1 MASHRD
7 QVLQGAAHPPRRR
20 GRILLPALVWV
31 FVLYCAGFTIFTL
44 SLPRPTTDSTS
55 KADAIVALTG
65 EGGRLAPAVLLLEQ
79 GGGKRLLI
87 TGVNKATSKANLK
100 SLLQDAGPAFDCCAD
115 LGFAAAD
122 TRGNAEETAK
132 WAREHNYRSLIVV
145 TTSYH
150 MPRSLAEF
158 GAEMP
163 DVKLLPFPVPADDR
177 NPQPWQTFRRLHSEY
192 AKFLASL
199 VRITFQ
205 GLAGR
210 ADT

>member
-1 MASHRD
+1 MPTEKEQR
-7 QVLQGAAHPPRRR
+7 LETGAFPRRR
-20 GRILLPALVWV
+20 RILVPVLVWLFV
-31 FVLYCAGFTIFTL
+31 GYCVGFALFVLN
-44 SLPRPTTDSTS
+44 LPRPAAESGT

-65 EGGRLAPAVLLLEQ
+65 EGGRLAPAVLLLEH

-87 TGVNKATSKANLK
+87 TGVNKATSKRNLK
-100 SLLQDAGPAFDCCAD
+100 TLLQDAGDAFDCCAD

-122 TRGNAEETAK
+122 TRGNAEEAAQ
-132 WAREHNYRSLIVV
+132 WARQHNYRSLIVV

-158 GAEMP
+158 GAQMP
-163 DVKLLPFPVPADDR
+163 DVKLVPFPVPSEER
-177 NPQPWQTFRRLHSEY
+177 NPQAWQTFRRLHGEY

-205 GLAGR
+205 GLTNRSDA
-210 ADT
+210 

>member
-1 MASHRD
+1 MSSHRD
-7 QVLQGAAHPPRRR
+7 QVLHATAAPPRRR
-20 GRILLPALVWV
+20 GILLTIMVWV
-31 FVLYCAGFTIFTL
+31 FVLYCAGFTIFVL
-44 SLPRPTTDSTS
+44 SLPRPTITTTS

-87 TGVNKATSKANLK
+87 TGVNKATSKSNLK
-100 SLLQDAGPAFDCCAD
+100 ALLQDAGPAFDCCAD
-115 LGFAAAD
+115 LGFAAAS
-122 TRGNAEETAK
+122 TRGNAEETAQ
-132 WAREHNYRSLIVV
+132 WAREHNYQSLIVV

-158 GAEMP
+158 GAQMP
-163 DVKLLPFPVPADDR
+163 DVKLVPFPVPADDR
-177 NPQPWQTFRRLHSEY
+177 NPQPWQTFRRLNSEY

-205 GLAGR
+205 GLANR
-210 ADT
+210 ADA